1 MKLLHFI
8 RLLRPINLAVIVLTM
23 YVLRYFLLAPVMSS
37 QGLELPTDNFDFGL
51 LVFAT
56 LLIAGAGNIINDYF
70 DLRTDR
76 INKPHRLIV
85 GRHIKRRWAMASHFL
100 FSTVAALIG
109 IYLSWHMRSFAIIFF
124 FVVAI
129 SLLWSYSIRL
139 KRQFLIGNLVIAL
152 LSGIVPL
159 LVGFFEI
166 PAVMAKVGYDPRK
179 VFGLVEHPPS
189 ADDLLFIRAWVWI
202 LAYAGFAFLSTL
214 VREIQKDI
222 ADVKGD
228 RAIKA
233 STLPIFL
240 GVKQSKYIVMILV
253 LIMVSILIW
262 LQKSFRP
269 DAFSFFYLLL
279 AVSLPAIVGAVIT
292 MRASKRA
299 THLLASNCIKMS
311 MAAAV
316 CYVIFL

>member
-1 MKLLHFI
+1 MKIYQFI

-23 YVLRYFLLAPVMSS
+23 YVLRLYLVAPIMAAH
-37 QGLELPTDNFDFGL
+37 GIEMPTDDFDFGL
-51 LVFAT
+51 LVVAT

-85 GRHIKRRWAMASHFL
+85 GKHIKRRWAMASHFL
-100 FSTVAALIG
+100 FSVVAALIG
-109 IYLSWHMRSFAIIFF
+109 MYLSWHMRSFAIIFF

-129 SLLWSYSIRL
+129 SLLWSYSIQL
-139 KRQFLIGNLVIAL
+139 KRKFLIGNLVIAL

-166 PAVMAKVGYDPRK
+166 PAVMAMVGYDPRM
-179 VFGLVEHPPS
+179 VFGLAEHPPT
-189 ADDLLFIRAWVWI
+189 AQDLLFIRSWVWI

-214 VREIQKDI
+214 VREVQKDI
-222 ADVKGD
+222 ADVNGD

-233 STLPIFL
+233 TTLPIFL
-240 GVKQSKYIVMILV
+240 GIKQSKYIVMILV
-253 LIMVSILIW
+253 LVMVSILVW

-292 MRASKRA
+292 MRAKKRS
-299 THLLASNCIKMS
+299 THLLASNCIKLS

-316 CYVIFL
+316 CYVIFV